1 MSKKK
6 KTIPSIMMTMM
17 VTMTSFCT
25 IGCQTKSNSTE
36 VDSTQ
41 TDSIQT
47 NETGENQTEVS
58 KEENILM
65 PDIQE
70 KGDTKEFEFSEYQGQ
85 KWTIKDN
92 GEKVSISNGDKTFTL
107 SNLNLGTEEQPHY
120 VLNVVDARIYK
131 GKIWLITYDDGVT
144 GRRAETEGTMFV
156 YFDITTEKPH
166 YAKSCSEANFK
177 GKSIKYKEMFLTKKG
192 ESMEENDYDEI
203 WRTYN
208 LDENNK

>member
-6 KTIPSIMMTMM
+6 KTIQSIMMAMM
-17 VTMTSFCT
+17 MAMTSFST
-25 IGCQTKSNSTE
+25 IGCQTKSNGTE
-36 VDSTQ
+36 TDSTQ
-41 TDSIQT
+41 IDSVQT
-47 NETGENQTEVS
+47 NEAVATQPTVS
-58 KEENILM
+58 KEEDVLM
-65 PDIQE
+65 PDTQE
-70 KGDTKEFEFSEYQGQ
+70 KGDTRVFNFTEYQGK

-107 SNLNLGTEEQPHY
+107 SNINLGSEEQPHY
-120 VLNVVDARIYK
+120 VLNVLDARIYK

-166 YAKSCSEANFK
+166 YVKSCSEANFK

-208 LDENNK
+208 LDENK

>member
-6 KTIPSIMMTMM
+6 KTIQSIMMAMM
-17 VTMTSFCT
+17 MAMTSFST
-25 IGCQTKSNSTE
+25 IGCQTKSNGTE
-36 VDSTQ
+36 TDSTQ
-41 TDSIQT
+41 IDSVQA
-47 NETGENQTEVS
+47 NEAVATQPTVS
-58 KEENILM
+58 KEEDVLM
-65 PDIQE
+65 PDTQE
-70 KGDTKEFEFSEYQGQ
+70 KGDTRVFNFTEYQGK

-107 SNLNLGTEEQPHY
+107 SNINLGSEEQPHY
-120 VLNVVDARIYK
+120 VLNVLDARIYK

-166 YAKSCSEANFK
+166 YVKSCSEANFK

-208 LDENNK
+208 LDENK